1 MISCEFG
8 DTCKTKPKR
17 MKQITSDFTCT
28 QGYCKP
34 NKIKLNYELKV
45 LSFRP
50 VFPDL
55 HGP

>member
-1 MISCEFG
+1 MISCKFG

-28 QGYCKP
+28 KGYCKP